1 GKFIE
6 GENID
11 GNTIVPLQKPTI
23 HQFSQGIMQELE
35 TNAQKALATP
45 EIQQGILFSQK
56 RTATEIAEQSANVDT
71 RYSLTASLF
80 SITDANG
87 AYMWLDAYKRNFKK
101 GIDKKTI

>member
-1 GKFIE
+1 
-6 GENID
+6 
-11 GNTIVPLQKPTI
+11 
-23 HQFSQGIMQELE
+23 M
-35 TNAQKALATP
+35 ATP

-80 SITDANG
+80 STTDANG

-101 GIDKKTI
+101 GIDKKTGRLTPTGQKIDAPTPICIKFLPVK